1 MNKKLSSEN
10 KDIIYG
16 LLLLV
21 ALIAWIVTKINVY
34 HVTLFNSV
42 YDIHD
47 FVAIILLAITLFGT
61 VNRYLKDKSGF
72 SLIISIFFAVG
83 LLAGVYRIFIE

>member
-34 HVTLFNSV
+34 HVTLFNTV

-47 FVAIILLAITLFGT
+47 FVAIILLAIALFGSF
-61 VNRYLKDKSGF
+61 NRYLKDKSGF
-72 SLIISIFFAVG
+72 SLIITIFFAIG
-83 LLAGVYRIFIE
+83 LLAGIYRIFIE